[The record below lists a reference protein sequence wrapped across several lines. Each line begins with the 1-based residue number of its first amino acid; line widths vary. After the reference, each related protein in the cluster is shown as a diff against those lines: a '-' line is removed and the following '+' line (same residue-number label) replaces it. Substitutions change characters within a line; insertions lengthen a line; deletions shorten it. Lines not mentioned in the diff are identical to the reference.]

1 MQEVILIL
9 HLIIAMALVGA
20 VLLQRSEGGAL
31 GIGGGGGS
39 LITGRGAADLMVNIT
54 GGLGAAFFVTSICLT
69 VLAGAHRNQEDGID
83 RILKQTAPITRA
95 LTPQPNEAT
104 AAAPIA
110 AAPLGE
116 TAAAPGAELAAA
128 AVGAAGAAVAPA
140 IGPDTPRAGP
150 LQTASNTVTAQPIA
164 ATAPRTSTPAAG
176 IPGASPPRTLAGAV
190 PVGAAPKALGA
201 PVGAAPT
208 KAAGVTPVAGA
219 RPPAAKKDRSPAP
232 APPPPAPAAESPQI
246 VPPAP
251 QPKQKAGPDE

>member
-20 VLLQRSEGGAL
+20 VLMQRSEGGAL

-54 GGLGAAFFVTSICLT
+54 GGLGAAFFITSISLT
-69 VLAGAHRNQEDGID
+69 ILAGAHRNAEDGID
-83 RILKQTAPITRA
+83 RILKQTAPLTRA

-110 AAPLGE
+110 AAPLAE
-116 TAAAPGAELAAA
+116 TESTPNTELAAA
-128 AVGAAGAAVAPA
+128 TLGAAAAAVAPA

-150 LQTASNTVTAQPIA
+150 LPTAPATQPIA
-164 ATAPRTSTPAAG
+164 AAAPRTSQPAASLLG
-176 IPGASPPRTLAGAV
+176 GTPPRKLAGAA
-190 PVGAAPKALGA
+190 PVAAAPKAAGA
-201 PVGAAPT
+201 PVGAAPA
-208 KAAGVTPVAGA
+208 KAVTTPTAAGA
-219 RPPAAKKDRSPAP
+219 RPPTGAVKKERTPAP

-246 VPPAP
+246 EPPAP
-251 QPKQKAGPDE
+251 QPKQKVGPDE